1 MALEGDSGADS
12 ILCSPLRARCLRLS
26 ETLPTKP
33 LSPSQPLPTGIAS
46 LAPPT
51 LRNLY
56 TTTLLC
62 LIVPVRHHLRSLDEP
77 RSSLPASYL
86 SLARSPSL
94 SFLFS
99 RFSHAS
105 HQSFLSLVP
114 YLSLSLSL
122 SRFPAHGRIPTASFT
137 SRRYIDTRI
146 ERPFSFNVMLLFFFS
161 FSAAISSVNQ
171 KTLCESVSAVV
182 DVSGRQMSAD
192 LSLDP
197 GRKRG
202 MKREK
207 NVGR

>member
-77 RSSLPASYL
+77 RSSSPASYL

-114 YLSLSLSL
+114 SLSLSLSL
-122 SRFPAHGRIPTASFT
+122 SLGFLRMVEFRQLHSPHDDT
-137 SRRYIDTRI
+137 SI
-146 ERPFSFNVMLLFFFS
+146 L
-161 FSAAISSVNQ
+161 
-171 KTLCESVSAVV
+171 ESNA
-182 DVSGRQMSAD
+182 
-192 LSLDP
+192 LSLSMSCSSSSRSQLP
-197 GRKRG
+197 FRQLIKRPCV
-202 MKREK
+202 RA
-207 NVGR
+207 